1 MKTIATAILMI
12 VASTSVLSAQNTAA
26 SAKQTTTVK
35 PSGANTRGNVLV
47 ATNTTLTGDLNQIS
61 GSVPRGIQQG
71 PGGGSP
77 TTIACN
83 TLQFEVA
90 GASPT
95 GAPGI
100 RRPIPITCRRTVD
113 QESMA
118 LLQDAMTNRRM
129 PSITLS
135 LQGSLVIALTNADVS
150 NVTFTADNGAQI
162 VEIAF
167 VSERWEITHAP
178 SGSKVA
184 SDSWNQK

>member
-12 VASTSVLSAQNTAA
+12 VASTSVLSAQNTAV
-26 SAKQTTTVK
+26 SAKQTATAK
-35 PSGANTRGNVLV
+35 PSAAKTHEGVLV
-47 ATNTTLTGDLNQIS
+47 ATNTTLTGGLNQFS
-61 GSVPRGIQQG
+61 GSVPRGVQQG
-71 PGGGSP
+71 PGGSP

-129 PSITLS
+129 PSVTLS

-150 NVTFTADNGAQI
+150 NVTFTADNGTQI

-167 VSERWEITHAP
+167 TSERWEITHAP